1 MVQQNNVLRTQLLS
15 AFKAHLNYS
24 RAQQPVHLRGGVN
37 EHTAFATLLP
47 SLFCN
52 VGPLQKK
59 TQRTLSAQL
68 LLLLNVLKPQLQLQQ
83 LLRRF
88 SSCLVVLRNTILG
101 VVCSWGG
108 AQLPA

>member
-1 MVQQNNVLRTQLLS
+1 MNRMHNN
-15 AFKAHLNYS
+15 S
-24 RAQQPVHLRGGVN
+24 RAQQPVHLHGGVE
-37 EHTAFATLLP
+37 EHTAIATLLP
-47 SLFCN
+47 SSFCN
-52 VGPLQKK
+52 ADPLHKE

-68 LLLLNVLKPQLQLQQ
+68 LLLSNVLKPELQLLLLQQ
-83 LLRRF
+83 LLRSL